1 MYFQCYQLKL
11 VTLSKT
17 LVKFRFDS
25 QSIFHGRV
33 DKNRGQSSQRA
44 SNPINDKEFRVW
56 VTFAAQFEA
65 SGQHWIVVTS
75 RCIEGGHDEGG
86 GDEGVNGGGVFGLQ
100 ISQIP
105 AKMISRKICVAGKC
119 IFYTEKLFTC
129 WSICTRELPHP
140 QWWLHRV
147 QAPDKKVERI

>member
-1 MYFQCYQLKL
+1 MCNYNATKVGNTECQGL
-11 VTLSKT
+11 

-44 SNPINDKEFRVW
+44 SNPINDKEFRVR

-65 SGQHWIVVTS
+65 SGQDWIVVTA
-75 RCIEGGHDEGG
+75 RGVKGGNDEGG

-100 ISQIP
+100 IS
-105 AKMISRKICVAGKC
+105 
-119 IFYTEKLFTC
+119 
-129 WSICTRELPHP
+129 
-140 QWWLHRV
+140 
-147 QAPDKKVERI
+147 